1 MKSAA
6 AFGDEMKQIDH
17 DPHEHLKI
25 PGQGEKQW
33 AKAKWGR
40 EPTPMDLLWYI
51 LPIAAV
57 AIVLHLMRGY

>member
-1 MKSAA
+1 
-6 AFGDEMKQIDH
+6 MKQIDH

-33 AKAKWGR
+33 AREKWGR
-40 EPTPMDLLWYI
+40 EPTPMDLFWYI

-57 AIVLHLMRGY
+57 AIALHIWRGY